1 LEGFETAKES
11 TILKETFTPSPKEF
25 KMPVTG

>member
-11 TILKETFTPSPKEF
+11 TILKENFTPTPKEF
-25 KMPVTG
+25 RMFVTG